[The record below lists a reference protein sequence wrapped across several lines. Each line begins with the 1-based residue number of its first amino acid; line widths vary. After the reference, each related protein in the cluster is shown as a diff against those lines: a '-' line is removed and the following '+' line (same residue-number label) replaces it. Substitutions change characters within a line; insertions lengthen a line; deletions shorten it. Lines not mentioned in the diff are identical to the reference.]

1 MHMIFR
7 TLLLFWRSP
16 RAGRRGTPIGHY
28 DVGRLAMRTLPTD
41 LDLNRHMNNGVY
53 LSVLDLGRFDLLIRN
68 GIWDILRGRG
78 WYPVVVSETI
88 TFRKSLN
95 LWQKFVIETRVSG
108 YDEKAV
114 FVDQRIV
121 VNGEVYAQAVIR
133 ARFLKKRGG
142 TVSVA
147 ELIDAIGTVPPDLRL
162 PEWQVRWGRDVA
174 LPSTSAPAP
183 SEWPGAVPVDP
194 RR

>member
-7 TLLLFWRSP
+7 TLLLFWRAP
-16 RAGRRGTPIGHY
+16 RAGRRGEPLGHY
-28 DVGRLAMRTLPTD
+28 DVGRLTMRTLPTD

-68 GIWDILRGRG
+68 GIWDILSGRG
-78 WYPVVVSETI
+78 WYPVVVSESI
-88 TFRKSLN
+88 TFRKSLT

-121 VNGEVYAQAVIR
+121 VNGEIYAQAVIR
-133 ARFLKKRGG
+133 ARFLKKSGG

-147 ELIDAIGTVPPDLRL
+147 ELVDAIGTVPPDLRL
-162 PEWQVRWGRDVA
+162 PEWQVRWGADVA
-174 LPSTSAPAP
+174 LPSTSAAAP

>member
-7 TLLLFWRSP
+7 TLLLFWRAN
-16 RAGRRGTPIGHY
+16 RARRRGSAIGHY

-53 LSVLDLGRFDLLIRN
+53 LSILDLGRFDLLIRN
-68 GIWDILRGRG
+68 GIWEILQGRG
-78 WYPVVVSETI
+78 WYPVVVSESI
-88 TFRKSLN
+88 TFRKSLT

-108 YDEKAV
+108 YDDKAV

-121 VNGEVYAQAVIR
+121 VKGEIYAQAVIR
-133 ARFLKKRGG
+133 ARFLKKSGG

-162 PEWQVRWGRDVA
+162 PEWQVRWGADVA
-174 LPSTSAPAP
+174 LPSTSSPAP
-183 SEWPGAVPVDP
+183 SDWPGAVPVDP

>member
-7 TLLLFWRSP
+7 TLLLFWRAP

-68 GIWDILRGRG
+68 GIWDILRGRD
-78 WYPVVVSETI
+78 WYPVVVAETI
-88 TFRKSLN
+88 SFRKSLN

-114 FVDQRIV
+114 YVDQRIV
-121 VNGEVYAQAVIR
+121 VDGEIYAQAVVR

-147 ELIDAIGTVPPDLRL
+147 ELIDAIGTVPPDLQL
-162 PEWQVRWGRDVA
+162 PEWQLRWGKDVA
-174 LPSTSAPAP
+174 LPSNTVPAP
-183 SEWPGAVPVDP
+183 SEWPGLVPTNE
-194 RR
+194 R

>member
-7 TLLLFWRSP
+7 TLLLFWRAP

-68 GIWDILRGRG
+68 GIWDILRGRD
-78 WYPVVVSETI
+78 WYPVVVAETI
-88 TFRKSLN
+88 SFRKSLN

-114 FVDQRIV
+114 YVDQRIV
-121 VNGEVYAQAVIR
+121 VDGEIYAQAVVR
-133 ARFLKKRGG
+133 ARFLKKSGG

-162 PEWQVRWGRDVA
+162 PEWQLRWGKDVA
-174 LPSTSAPAP
+174 LPPTSAPAP
-183 SEWPGAVPVDP
+183 SEWPGLVPADP
-194 RR
+194 R

>member
-16 RAGRRGTPIGHY
+16 RAGRRGIPIGHY
-28 DVGRLAMRTLPTD
+28 EVGRLAMRTLPTD

-78 WYPVVVSETI
+78 WFPVVASETI

-121 VNGEVYAQAVIR
+121 VDGEIYAQAVIR
-133 ARFLKKRGG
+133 ARFLKKSGG

-147 ELIDAIGTVPPDLRL
+147 ELINAIGPVPADLRL
-162 PEWQVRWGRDVA
+162 PEWQARWGKDVA
-174 LPSTSAPAP
+174 LPSTAAPAP

-194 RR
+194 R

>member
-1 MHMIFR
+1 MIFR
-7 TLLLFWRSP
+7 TLLLFWRAP
-16 RAGRRGTPIGHY
+16 RAGRRGTPLGHY
-28 DVGRLAMRTLPTD
+28 DVGRLPMRTLPTD

-68 GIWDILRGRG
+68 GIWDILTGRG

-88 TFRKSLN
+88 TFRKSLT
-95 LWQKFVIETRVSG
+95 LWQRFVVETRVSG

-114 FVDQRIV
+114 FVEQRIV
-121 VNGEVYAQAVIR
+121 VDGDIYAQAVIR

-142 TVSVA
+142 TVSVD

-162 PEWQVRWGRDVA
+162 PEWQVRWGMDVA
-174 LPSTSAPAP
+174 LPSTSVPAP

-194 RR
+194 R